1 MSTLQLQ
8 ENDFDISEEEDMLA
22 LVEFLEGFID
32 NPNLYESL
40 NINEKLLFHNKHRE
54 AYLRN
59 NSKERELAKKLNDKI
74 DNIVTINYVYSY
86 SIYPSKTHNRVCIID
101 EKKYLNIIKKASKI
115 TYWLTEKKS
124 EHFDVYKFYA
134 NTQSAT
140 KFYILFINPLDLSYH
155 NFENIIDI
163 NDKFEPINLTPKT
176 LFVSK
181 NYIKFEI
188 DSCPCL
194 KNLDIKQFYSDPVN
208 SSQRGGSRFIFRSQ
222 DLAQNIE
229 NIIRY
234 LNVPYLTKDLVCVN
248 DVFRY
253 NKFRPTDKNFAN
265 HYDIPYS
272 DRQNCLYSVYTLII
286 YITAPLNKLDIPLSI
301 ENNDV
306 HINNDYT
313 CVLFNQK
320 LKHTGNIYNENDKIF
335 IRTELIYK
343 IDESLLDNDK
353 SIAKI
358 FNSAC
363 YMTIQSSVIP
373 NTTNNSSRLFEL
385 VADYKNNGVN
395 EVFNLPLIAKKFGKS
410 PQKLGYVT
418 NGSDYFFLANENKYL
433 IALIILLDY
442 YNASVTTNYYGDNLS
457 YNSVVKPQDL
467 KINPDK
473 ISPEYIKMIISSCFK
488 NMIDPLLIVHEASQE
503 YAKNFIDLGFSIYR
517 YSETD
522 DFENTEICKKYLY
535 DVQGIDFNSLSLV
548 ISGEKYI
555 INLNQDITITE
566 NQIIYGVKRMK
577 SINFASC
584 QCVRGEMIDVEE
596 TIGLLIPPVD
606 YEIKDGIFVANV
618 DIFNNAT
625 SHNYLNY
632 YCDER
637 PCYCLSNWQSV
648 FDDMDFIINYYYSH
662 GEDQTFSKLQL
673 NEINVTEKYVRSDF
687 THNPF
692 LSFDEQKY
700 IFHSNLNLYENF
712 IYENGFTIDN
722 IKDFVKTPLNKLDI
736 TKKRTILINKIIF
749 NRTPKQELFLDLF
762 NLMRISSTKPTK
774 SARNIY

>member
-8 ENDFDISEEEDMLA
+8 ENDFDISEEEDMLM
-22 LVEFLEGFID
+22 LVEFLEEFVD

-74 DNIVTINYVYSY
+74 DNIATINYVYSY

-163 NDKFEPINLTPKT
+163 NDKFEPINLKPKT

-229 NIIRY
+229 NIIC
-234 LNVPYLTKDLVCVN
+234 YLTKDLVCVN

-363 YMTIQSSVIP
+363 YMTIQSPVIP
-373 NTTNNSSRLFEL
+373 DSMNNSSRLFEL
-385 VADYKNNGVN
+385 VADYKNNGV
-395 EVFNLPLIAKKFGKS
+395 EEFNLPLIAKKFGKS
-410 PQKLGYVT
+410 PQKLGYIT
-418 NGSDYFFLANENKYL
+418 NGSDYFFLANENRYL

-467 KINPDK
+467 TVNLDK

-503 YAKNFIDLGFSIYR
+503 YAKNFIELGFDIY
-517 YSETD
+517 ETN
-522 DFENTEICKKYLY
+522 DFENTEICKKYLN
-535 DVQGIDFNSLSLV
+535 DVQGIDFNSLSLR
-548 ISGEKYI
+548 ISGEKYV
-555 INLNQDITITE
+555 INLDQDITITE
-566 NQIIYGVKRMK
+566 NQIIYGVKCMK

-632 YCDER
+632 YYDEIPCD
-637 PCYCLSNWQSV
+637 CFSNKQPV
-648 FDDMDFIINYYYSH
+648 FDNMDFIINYYYSH
-662 GEDQTFSKLQL
+662 GEDQ
-673 NEINVTEKYVRSDF
+673 KYVRSDF
-687 THNPF
+687 TRNPF
-692 LSFDEQKY
+692 LSFEEQKY
-700 IFHSNLNLYENF
+700 IFHHNLNLYEKF
-712 IYENGFTIDN
+712 ICENGFTIAD
-722 IKDFVKTPLNKLDI
+722 IKNFVKKPLNKLDI
-736 TKKRTILINKIIF
+736 TKKRTTLINKIIF
-749 NRTPKQELFLDLF
+749 YRTPKQELFLELF
-762 NLMRISSTKPTK
+762 DLMRISTNKPTK